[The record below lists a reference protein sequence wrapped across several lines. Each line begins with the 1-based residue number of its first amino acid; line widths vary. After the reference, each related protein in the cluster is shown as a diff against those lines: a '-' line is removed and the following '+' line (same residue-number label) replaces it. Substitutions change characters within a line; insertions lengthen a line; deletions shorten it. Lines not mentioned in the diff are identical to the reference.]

1 MIVGYI
7 LSFITYFI
15 ADKIAQVKVERDRQ
29 KRLVEKFKVLFVDMI

>member
-29 KRLVEKFKVLFVDMI
+29 KRLVEKFRILFND